1 MLFVG
6 ILASKISNRFGTPML
21 LLFLAVGMLFGT
33 DGLGIEFNS
42 PRAAQFIGTISLCI
56 ILFSGGMDTKF
67 TEIRPVLGK
76 GITLATLGVVL
87 TTLLTGTFIYFVASL
102 FRIELTF
109 MEALLPAAIVSSTD
123 SASVFSILRAKRQ
136 GLKENLRPLLELE
149 SGSNDPMA
157 YVLTTFLI
165 AMLSGDGMGVGESI
179 GWFVAQM
186 GIG

>member
-1 MLFVG
+1 MTLTSENILLIGAILLFVG

-42 PRAAQFIGTISLCI
+42 PRTAQFIGTISLCI

-67 TEIRPVLGK
+67 TEIRPVLGQ

-87 TTLLTGTFIYFVASL
+87 TTLLTGGFIYFIAQL
-102 FRIELTF
+102 FNLELTF
-109 MEALLPAAIVSSTD
+109 MEALLPAAVVSSTD
-123 SASVFSILRAKRQ
+123 SASVFSILRTKRQ

-149 SGSNDPMA
+149 SGSND
-157 YVLTTFLI
+157 
-165 AMLSGDGMGVGESI
+165 
-179 GWFVAQM
+179 
-186 GIG
+186 

>member
-1 MLFVG
+1 MILTTENILLIGALLLFVG

-67 TEIRPVLGK
+67 TEIRPVLGQ

-87 TTLLTGTFIYFVASL
+87 TTLLTAIYSYLVAKYYTF
-102 FRIELTF
+102 RGCQTE
-109 MEALLPAAIVSSTD
+109 
-123 SASVFSILRAKRQ
+123 
-136 GLKENLRPLLELE
+136 
-149 SGSNDPMA
+149 
-157 YVLTTFLI
+157 
-165 AMLSGDGMGVGESI
+165 
-179 GWFVAQM
+179 
-186 GIG
+186 